1 VYCAP
6 YLPYSRLGQ
15 GELPLGRASFFE
27 VKPMNRHH
35 QKRRAAIF
43 HVLNQIELPIEAEP
57 DAEALEN
64 IRIEIEVD
72 DDAPLASEDDQ

>member
-1 VYCAP
+1 MAARPSV
-6 YLPYSRLGQ
+6 L
-15 GELPLGRASFFE
+15 FE
-27 VKPMNRHH
+27 VKPMNMHH

>member
-1 VYCAP
+1 
-6 YLPYSRLGQ
+6 
-15 GELPLGRASFFE
+15 
-27 VKPMNRHH
+27 MNKHHHH

>member
-1 VYCAP
+1 MVSAYGIP
-6 YLPYSRLGQ
+6 
-15 GELPLGRASFFE
+15 
-27 VKPMNRHH
+27 VNRHH

-43 HVLNQIELPIEAEP
+43 HVLNQIELPPIEAEP

-72 DDAPLASEDDQ
+72 DDGPLASEDDQ

>member
-1 VYCAP
+1 
-6 YLPYSRLGQ
+6 
-15 GELPLGRASFFE
+15 
-27 VKPMNRHH
+27 MNKHHYH

-43 HVLNQIELPIEAEP
+43 QVLNQIELPPIEAEP

-72 DDAPLASEDDQ
+72 DDAPEGAQ

>member
-1 VYCAP
+1 
-6 YLPYSRLGQ
+6 
-15 GELPLGRASFFE
+15 
-27 VKPMNRHH
+27 MNRHH

-43 HVLNQIELPIEAEP
+43 HVLSQIELPIEPEP

-72 DDAPLASEDDQ
+72 DDAPLSSEDDQ

>member
-1 VYCAP
+1 
-6 YLPYSRLGQ
+6 
-15 GELPLGRASFFE
+15 
-27 VKPMNRHH
+27 MNKHHYH

-43 HVLNQIELPIEAEP
+43 QVLNQIELPPIEAEP

-64 IRIEIEVD
+64 IRIEIEAD